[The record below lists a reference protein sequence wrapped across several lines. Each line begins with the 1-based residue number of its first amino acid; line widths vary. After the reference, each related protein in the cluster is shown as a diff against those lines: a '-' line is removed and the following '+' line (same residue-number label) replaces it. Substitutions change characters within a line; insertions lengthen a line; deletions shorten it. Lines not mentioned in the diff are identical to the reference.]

1 MDSRPALSSEART
14 KALLE
19 VHERLDRGDSRTDA
33 LAFLRESGFQ
43 FADARHI
50 VDTRISTNRSENRTK
65 GIVRLV
71 IAGVLLVLMA
81 PVLWG
86 GSAII
91 DAPVRLRLRGYIL
104 LFAVFAAVVILF
116 LVYRGLVFLLG
127 GHRDYGHE

>member
-1 MDSRPALSSEART
+1 MDSRAPLSSEART
-14 KALLE
+14 KALIE
-19 VHERLDRGDSRTDA
+19 VHDRLDRGDSRSDA

-50 VDTRISTNRSENRTK
+50 VDTRIATNRSENRTK

-81 PVLWG
+81 PILWG
-86 GSAII
+86 GSSII
-91 DAPVRLRLRGYIL
+91 DAPVRLRMRMQIL
-104 LFAVFAAVVILF
+104 VFAGFAGVVILF

-127 GHRDYGHE
+127 GHRDHGHE